1 VAALREAGLSEAAA
15 VRSERL
21 LSSAVL
27 GFAASEASGRF
38 RQHDP
43 ATVDQDFGQLL
54 SWLRL
59 ALTQEGATT
68 ARAWGSNGG

>member
-1 VAALREAGLSEAAA
+1 VVAALLEAGLPAAAA

-43 ATVDQDFGQLL
+43 ATLDEDFGQLL

-59 ALTQEGATT
+59 ALTGQGATAAQT
-68 ARAWGSNGG
+68 

>member
-1 VAALREAGLSEAAA
+1 VVAALQEAGLPAAAA

-43 ATVDQDFGQLL
+43 GTLDEDGQLL

-59 ALTQEGATT
+59 ALTGQGATAAQT
-68 ARAWGSNGG
+68 